1 MTISQQIAKQRA
13 RRKQN
18 EAARRKKFENAK
30 LIAKKAT
37 RAKALNSRAN
47 SKILQNLNTLQEL
60 EQKLVSLDL
69 SIANENIVASKK
81 HGVGVESESC
91 IANKN
96 CVSSENCIANENRV
110 ASENSLD
117 LSVAN
122 KNCIASENC
131 VASKN
136 HTTNKKHNLP
146 LANKS
151 HSENQGKIQSK
162 IKQTKFKAKFTRL
175 IYPPLMKTTKPLQT
189 KLVFTPCIAL

>member
-30 LIAKKAT
+30 LAAKKAT

-69 SIANENIVASKK
+69 GVANEYIVANKK
-81 HGVGVESESC
+81 HGVGVASESCVANKNCVSNENCVESESC

-96 CVSSENCIANENRV
+96 CVSSENRIANEIER
-110 ASENSLD
+110 
-117 LSVAN
+117 
-122 KNCIASENC
+122 
-131 VASKN
+131 
-136 HTTNKKHNLP
+136 
-146 LANKS
+146 
-151 HSENQGKIQSK
+151 
-162 IKQTKFKAKFTRL
+162 
-175 IYPPLMKTTKPLQT
+175 
-189 KLVFTPCIAL
+189 